1 MAEGQWYDSERRPGK
16 RRALP
21 LKAYEDLKAFKIY
34 HLDIGLLRV
43 LCEIDPAIIL
53 DSDAVFQEFTGSLTE
68 QFVLQELQALNP
80 SPSIYYW
87 SEGAT
92 SEVDYL
98 I

>member
-1 MAEGQWYDSERRPGK
+1 M
-16 RRALP
+16 
-21 LKAYEDLKAFKIY
+21 
-34 HLDIGLLRV
+34 RV
-43 LCEIDPAIIL
+43 LCEIDLAIIL